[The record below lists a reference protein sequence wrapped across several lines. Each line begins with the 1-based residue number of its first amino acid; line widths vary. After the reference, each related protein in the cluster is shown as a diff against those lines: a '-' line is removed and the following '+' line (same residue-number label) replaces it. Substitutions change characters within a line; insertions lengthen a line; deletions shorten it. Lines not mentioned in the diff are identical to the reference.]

1 MDHDKTRAF
10 NIRAASSSFALSFPN
25 FVDKPSRLITRDAIL
40 DARKDVGH
48 ALVSKPSAY
57 SMRDTIEFAMLYAAG
72 GLWTILVAPV
82 FWRVRPFKR
91 LEQEVAAVWE
101 RTAALIGAIRVPD
114 ADTTS
119 VVGRRRRER
128 GLANSHQALREAVE
142 RARGALGMVRAE
154 LSGPG
159 TTTAHLMILVR
170 AASRIA
176 AAGVTLAEI
185 RGRDLRHRQAHHVGG
200 TFDTSTQELESACRA
215 VAASVLS
222 SGRRKCSLMRMR
234 ARLVELTSTFGGT
247 HRCSHL
253 NSMKR

>member
-1 MDHDKTRAF
+1 
-10 NIRAASSSFALSFPN
+10 
-25 FVDKPSRLITRDAIL
+25 
-40 DARKDVGH
+40 
-48 ALVSKPSAY
+48 
-57 SMRDTIEFAMLYAAG
+57 MRDTIEFAMLYAAG